1 MDKDENDCVNYII
14 GSRILSAMIKKFF
27 TPSLLEKKAK
37 LIQQGLI
44 KEDEY
49 MKGWS

>member
-1 MDKDENDCVNYII
+1 MVNYIT

-27 TPSLLEKKAK
+27 TPDLLIKRAK
-37 LIQQGLI
+37 LIEEGLI